1 MTRQNL
7 ELILG
12 LFKEGQIGEKE
23 AADLIEDLANRSSN
37 YWWSS
42 PNTIYPSY
50 TEPQKFEITCRQYE
64 SNQVS
69 QM

>member
-23 AADLIEDLANRSSN
+23 AADLIEDLQAEDIYVYEGKDGRK
-37 YWWSS
+37 
-42 PNTIYPSY
+42 PTIMFYRK
-50 TEPQKFEITCRQYE
+50 EK
-64 SNQVS
+64 
-69 QM
+69 